1 MRKTDW
7 AYLAGF
13 FDGEG
18 CITLAPTQVKGKWQ
32 KTFILRVQLAS
43 TNEWAIQAVKFA
55 CGGVVSIDRQRS
67 GNHKLAYRWVISS
80 NNALVFLGQILPY
93 LKIKRPLAE
102 LAIKFQEHKT
112 LGGRKNREYIDFE
125 SDFKRTFSTLNRR
138 GKV

>member
-1 MRKTDW
+1 MRKIDL

-18 CITLAPTQVKGKWQ
+18 CITLAPTQVNKKWQ
-32 KTFILRVQLAS
+32 RTFILRVQLVS
-43 TNEWAIQAVKFA
+43 TNEWAIQAIKFS
-55 CGGVVSIDRQRS
+55 CGGVVAVDRQK

-80 NNALVFLGQILPY
+80 NNALVFLKQILPY

-112 LGGRKNREYIDFE
+112 LGGRKTEEYIDFE
-125 SDFKRTFSTLNRR
+125 EDYKKTFFQLNKR
-138 GKV
+138 GKI